1 MNYSWRKFVIASF
14 RHHLLGNLAVFFGV
28 MVACVSI
35 TGAFVVGDSLR
46 HSLAGIVEKKL
57 GRVESA
63 VVSQNMFRASLASSM
78 GGNIQPVLLLQA

>member
-14 RHHLLGNLAVFFGV
+14 RHHLLGNIAVLFGV

-46 HSLAGIVEKKL
+46 HSLAGIVEK
-57 GRVESA
+57 
-63 VVSQNMFRASLASSM
+63 N
-78 GGNIQPVLLLQA
+78 